1 MEQRVDRY
9 ASGRGEEAH
18 RRGATGSQQLDTG
31 QRDSSSLDKEME
43 ARMDRYASG
52 RDAYTRDTTHSGK
65 ETSSTYDWKRRDRS
79 SATQWSP
86 PFTSSS
92 SSVQE
97 GSGRFHGGF
106 DLPTSTSPPQPS
118 PFSGATSLLGPDS
131 AHDETSHMSPP
142 KRPRP
147 SRGEG
152 TDSGHDEASH
162 PSVPTTKRPRLGWG
176 QGLAKYEKKK
186 GADGE
191 DCSKGAHAATKDENV
206 KKTNSQSEEE
216 TSAERASKPG
226 SWPVSSGS
234 TARSLL
240 PEIGSDKF
248 VSPVEG
254 EVHRPDASSK
264 NLELSNDA
272 GHGTAVHGVHTS
284 TSEFFCV
291 SSDTIGPSGD
301 PLTSQPPGHDF
312 LLSKDPMNT
321 NCAQKKESSEDKSL
335 QESSPQTLQSKLVSG
350 LPSDIS
356 GWSKEAIAQQLLI
369 LEAEVEVVEKQ
380 LAKLAREDDGD
391 TVDEATLESSV
402 HAACELVDMDEHN
415 KADQSESPQES
426 GALDTKA
433 SDLEVEVTTV
443 VTSVEV
449 LPAALVADKANSQ
462 VIEVQVLPSVEELSI
477 STVVEDA
484 HTEASDPSKS
494 DSDYQTLQ
502 DSDEQMPLTVNSEH
516 CESVSC
522 ACHGPE
528 CGLCDV
534 SDDDDEELPATNL
547 GIGGLS
553 DLMFYRY
560 VFSIWNLILE
570 NRRLARKALEPFQH
584 LFLKDE
590 NYLDFK
596 VNGSLEN
603 TTVWIQNEE
612 RHIKNQKQ
620 MMVKLSERKKM
631 LTFKERVLAVKYRAL
646 KDECY
651 QGQLGLCHRRDRV
664 KPLRRWEVERRT
676 AANFAVASQRSTLRL
691 RPVLAGPTRL
701 YTGQED
707 AHTRRRFLAPNP
719 ANRLR
724 QDLKMP
730 AMILDEKERCSRRFL
745 STNGLVED
753 PVSFEQERKSVNPW
767 TEEEKTLFLEK
778 FPLFNKNFS
787 KIASY
792 FQHKTT
798 ADCIEFYYRNQK
810 SEDFE
815 KIKRRRQQ
823 LKKRRDYSLSASQ
836 GVKSSRGSSHKV
848 VEKARPVSTY
858 DSGNLDQLVVK
869 SVFVKENK
877 SVSSEV
883 KEIKA
888 VSASDAATSGISPCS
903 HCIGTPSTSKNYH
916 DKLSVKGGSAFI
928 PPFSKVASV
937 EEHGDRKG
945 NRTSPV
951 LRDVVVENED
961 TESQWTDFERDLFL
975 DAISNHGKDFKSIS
989 EQVVSKTPSQCRTFY
1004 SKIRKRYRLDDIVE
1018 QAPESSPMGVGGL
1031 SSKSPAEVKLKL
1043 DVAGE
1048 SALDNSKSTDLG
1060 IVDMQKD
1067 SNASEGM
1074 CKVEVVEGNE
1084 MADGLSL
1091 LGEAVVNNL
1100 TDIPSGNTGDDTKE
1114 CCDAKLAREEDSA
1127 SKSEEVVEPAP
1138 IFPIVD
1144 GQKQPEQSVKVE
1156 PETEVP
1162 VVENVIRVQKD
1173 SSETS
1178 TVKDEGGRVESGMVV
1193 YGDTNR
1199 IPSTSTSL
1207 VDPCC
1212 TLKAHEED
1220 LGPGKVVVKAEP
1232 FVSLD
1237 TGPPSF
1243 TGVPLVTTQ
1252 HSASVPVT
1260 SPPVTQSG
1268 PIRERG
1274 ARLNAAGEFKP
1285 RREPTSWTQEEKEKF
1300 AEIIRRHGKDWTLLD
1315 ESLPGKSMTQI
1326 KTYFQNSK
1334 AKLGFLSTD
1343 GLANPGTRGT
1353 CNRKRKPEE
1362 SDTSSNAGSAGQI
1375 CPPKVSLPSED
1386 VLQKAVSSSMM
1397 AISTS
1402 MGTAGV
1408 GADGMAYSHFNPGP
1422 CQPGEDSAARDL
1434 QKMIRRICSASEYG
1448 AQSNIVGGILPI
1460 FQPGVSSAYPG
1471 PNSQQ
1476 SLLLA
1481 AQKQQLMVGH
1491 PSAQQALPTQVGLQQ
1506 QQQPALTNHK
1516 QQQLISHVVQQLQQQ
1531 AVHQLQQQQQQ
1542 TNQLVVHQPQMV
1554 HQLQQLVQLQQQ
1566 QQHLAQVAK
1575 HIPPQLLHQQSHQH
1589 LPLGP
1594 NVVHQQQLVSRAKL
1608 AAAGVQQQVGHVSRL
1623 HPSHTQQQL
1632 FQQQQQIIQQQKQQQ
1647 LILQQIQ
1654 ATQLQHDLQLHQQ
1667 MQVQKQQQQ
1676 LPQHHHQQQQ
1686 LQHGQ
1691 PLALFR
1697 GSYQSSLPEAELL
1710 RHSEVVEQRNTPA
1723 NLGLLPR
1730 EDLQLQ
1736 SQRAQQNLA
1745 QQQQA
1750 RAPPSSESQRLRM
1763 GDVKL
1768 FGQSLLSQP
1777 QPNTGTPSMSI
1788 THKTWQPASPAT
1800 TAPSAMPSN
1809 PVSKS
1814 FVVTEPTVLAPPAFN
1829 RQAGTALVGEGSQS
1843 WPLGSVGNLDLWNS
1857 MMGGLQG
1864 GGALYKNEDASKL
1877 EVCSVH
1883 EAVTK
1888 MTARPNR
1895 EGHELD
1901 GDDLHNAPIGGIIND
1916 HQRSTEAAC
1925 DLVRI
1930 GASDASEGPNNDGHI
1945 RMENEWRIIPRANP
1959 AAVLNAQGGYS
1970 HVVLDPH
1977 YPYSGER
1984 QSITSQGVVTQ
1995 TWDGVLER
2003 ESNRNSVESGI
2014 GTLVPPALA
2023 SEMISQQLNPRS
2035 DVYAPLSHPLPAAAA
2050 VTKISSWPVS
2060 GSLAHPGESVGGPF
2074 QPQGVII
2081 RGLPDVEQPCTKIT
2095 DSKSKNVDNSGGPG

>member
-18 RRGATGSQQLDTG
+18 RRGVTGSQQLDTG

-52 RDAYTRDTTHSGK
+52 RDTYARDAAHSGK

-106 DLPTSTSPPQPS
+106 DLPTSTSSPQPS
-118 PFSGATSLLGPDS
+118 PFSGASSLLGTDI

-186 GADGE
+186 GTDGE

-206 KKTNSQSEEE
+206 KKTNALSEEE

-226 SWPVSSGS
+226 NCPVSSSS
-234 TARSLL
+234 TARTLL

-254 EVHRPDASSK
+254 EVHRPDGSSI

-272 GHGTAVHGVHTS
+272 RHGNAVHGFHTS
-284 TSEFFCV
+284 TSEVFCV

-301 PLTSQPPGHDF
+301 PLTSQAPGHDF
-312 LLSKDPMNT
+312 LLSKDPINT
-321 NCAQKKESSEDKSL
+321 ICAQKKDSSEDKSL
-335 QESSPQTLQSKLVSG
+335 QEGSPQTLQSKLVSG
-350 LPSDIS
+350 LPSDMS

-369 LEAEVEVVEKQ
+369 LEAEVEVVEKE

-391 TVDEATLESSV
+391 TVDEATLDSSV
-402 HAACELVDMDEHN
+402 FAACELVDMDEHN
-415 KADQSESPQES
+415 KANQSESPQES
-426 GALDTKA
+426 GAPDTKA

-449 LPAALVADKANSQ
+449 APAALVADKANSQ

-484 HTEASDPSKS
+484 HTEANDPSKS
-494 DSDYQTLQ
+494 DSECQTLQ
-502 DSDEQMPLTVNSEH
+502 DSDEQMPLTGNSEQ
-516 CESVSC
+516 CESLSC
-522 ACHGPE
+522 ACHGPD

-584 LFLKDE
+584 LLLKDE
-590 NYLDFK
+590 NSLDFK

-612 RHIKNQKQ
+612 RHIKNQEQ

-664 KPLRRWEVERRT
+664 KPVRRWEVERRT

-691 RPVLAGPTRL
+691 RPIIAGPTRL

-707 AHTRRRFLAPNP
+707 AHTRRRFLAMNP

-730 AMILDEKERCSRRFL
+730 EMILDEKERCSRRFL
-745 STNGLVED
+745 SRNGLVED

-767 TEEEKTLFLEK
+767 TDEEKTLFLEK

-869 SVFVKENK
+869 SGFVKENK

-883 KEIKA
+883 KEMKA

-916 DKLSVKGGSAFI
+916 DKLSVKGGSAFVT
-928 PPFSKVASV
+928 PFGKVSSV

-961 TESQWTDFERDLFL
+961 NESQWTDFERDLFL
-975 DAISNHGKDFKSIS
+975 DAIANHGKDFKSIS

-1004 SKIRKRYRLDDIVE
+1004 SKIRKRYRLDDMAE
-1018 QAPESSPMGVGGL
+1018 QAPETSPMDVGGL
-1031 SSKSPAEVKLKL
+1031 SSKSPAEIKVKL

-1067 SNASEGM
+1067 SNAAEGM

-1100 TDIPSGNTGDDTKE
+1100 TNIPSENTGDETKE
-1114 CCDAKLAREEDSA
+1114 CCDAKEARGEDSA
-1127 SKSEEVVEPAP
+1127 SKGEELVEAVTVCPT
-1138 IFPIVD
+1138 VD
-1144 GQKQPEQSVKVE
+1144 DQKQREQSVKVE

-1162 VVENVIRVQKD
+1162 VVENVIRVQND
-1173 SSETS
+1173 ASETS

-1193 YGDTNR
+1193 YGDPNW
-1199 IPSTSTSL
+1199 TSATPTSL

-1220 LGPGKVVVKAEP
+1220 LGPGRVVVKAEP

-1237 TGPPSF
+1237 TGAPSY

-1252 HSASVPVT
+1252 QSASVPVT
-1260 SPPVTQSG
+1260 SPLVTQSG

-1375 CPPKVSLPSED
+1375 CPPKVTLPGED
-1386 VLQKAVSSSMM
+1386 VLQKVVSSSMM

-1402 MGTAGV
+1402 VGTAGV
-1408 GADGMAYSHFNPGP
+1408 GGDGVAYSHFNPGN

-1460 FQPGVSSAYPG
+1460 FQPGISSAYPG

-1491 PSAQQALPTQVGLQQ
+1491 PTAQQVLPTQVGLQQ

-1531 AVHQLQQQQQQ
+1531 AVQQLQQQQQQ

-1554 HQLQQLVQLQQQ
+1554 HQLQQLVQMQQQQ

-1575 HIPPQLLHQQSHQH
+1575 HIPPQLVHQQSHQH

-1594 NVVHQQQLVSRAKL
+1594 NVVHQQQMVSRAKL

-1697 GSYQSSLPEAELL
+1697 GSYQSSLAEAELL

-1730 EDLQLQ
+1730 EDLQVQ

-1777 QPNTGTPSMSI
+1777 QPNTGTPSISN
-1788 THKTWQPASPAT
+1788 THKTGQPASPAT
-1800 TAPSAMPSN
+1800 TAPSASSA
-1809 PVSKS
+1809 SKY

-1864 GGALYKNEDASKL
+1864 GGSLYKNEDASKL

-1883 EAVTK
+1883 EAITK

-1895 EGHELD
+1895 EGHELE
-1901 GDDLHNAPIGGIIND
+1901 GDDLHNAPAGGISND
-1916 HQRSTEAAC
+1916 HQRSTDAAC

-1984 QSITSQGVVTQ
+1984 QSITSQGVVNQ
-1995 TWDGVLER
+1995 TWDGVRER
-2003 ESNRNSVESGI
+2003 DSNRNSVESGI

-2023 SEMISQQLNPRS
+2023 SEMISQQINSRS
-2035 DVYAPLSHPLPAAAA
+2035 EVYAPLSLPLPAAAA

-2060 GSLAHPGESVGGPF
+2060 GSLALAGESVGGSF
-2074 QPQGVII
+2074 QSQGVIL
-2081 RGLPDVEQPCTKIT
+2081 RGLPDVEQPCTMIT